1 VTRNSQGYLPAQR
14 PGKTRKG
21 FTLIEL
27 LVVIAIIMILAGI
40 LYPVFSQAK
49 AKAQQTSCVNKLK
62 QLGSAM
68 QIYVQDYDETY
79 PPLYIDP
86 QNRVIPDSTL
96 VDSPQWKG
104 FSWTERIYPYV
115 KNEEVF
121 KCPSDPASARRTP
134 VNAGFL
140 NSYAYNP
147 LFGTAPDPTTPDRVM
162 TGALTQA
169 QLNSVSEVAM
179 LWDTPVNPN
188 PTGAAQSMNN
198 LSRTIRD
205 RRYPINDLYATNA
218 QNKALVADEG
228 MFTVAQSASA
238 KWMKPR
244 HIDTSSVL
252 FADSHAKPIKDPS
265 AGARVATDAL
275 DKLNRFFDPRYS
287 SK

>member
-1 VTRNSQGYLPAQR
+1 VTRNSQSFLPAQR
-14 PGKTRKG
+14 PAKGRRG

-40 LYPVFSQAK
+40 LYPVFSQAR

-79 PPLYIDP
+79 PPLYLDP
-86 QNRVIPDSTL
+86 QSRVIPDSTL
-96 VDSPQWKG
+96 VDQPEWKG

-121 KCPSDPASARRTP
+121 KCPADPAAAQRAP
-134 VNAGFL
+134 VNARFL

-147 LFGTAPDPTTPDRVM
+147 LFGTSPDPTNLDRL
-162 TGALTQA
+162 TSGALTQA
-169 QLNSVSEVAM
+169 QLNHVSEVAM
-179 LWDTPVNPN
+179 LWDTPVNPVQ
-188 PTGAAQSMNN
+188 TGPAQSMNN

-205 RRYPINDLYATNA
+205 RRYPVNDLYVTTA
-218 QNKALVADEG
+218 QNKAVTAGEG
-228 MFTVAQSASA
+228 MFTVAKDSPY
-238 KWMKPR
+238 KWMQPR
-244 HIDTSSVL
+244 HIDTSTVL

-265 AGARVATDAL
+265 AGARDAADSL
-275 DKLNRFFDPRYS
+275 DKLNRFFDPRYGG
-287 SK
+287 K